1 MPCQLY
7 SDGNFPGIHC
17 PRSHKKW
24 SNFKAHKNVRNGETK
39 LPGFFLAISRT
50 FCQIWGNSSYL
61 VSPFLTFCVLYCGN
75 YLLVGLSIFCL

>member
-39 LPGFFLAISRT
+39 LPHFGGVFFFWQFPALFDKFGEVQVI
-50 FCQIWGNSSYL
+50 
-61 VSPFLTFCVLYCGN
+61 
-75 YLLVGLSIFCL
+75 

>member
-39 LPGFFLAISRT
+39 LPHFGGGFFS
-50 FCQIWGNSSYL
+50 GNF
-61 VSPFLTFCVLYCGN
+61 PHFLTNLGKFKLFSITISYILCT
-75 YLLVGLSIFCL
+75 LVW